1 MRTLWVCL
9 WWRQKRRRRVWLLI
23 DELTCGLQM
32 TGREAPSWGM
42 PLLFS
47 IQGGNEFLVIFQ
59 KGCPWAQASPLPGD
73 RNRRESQLMW
83 WWTLFFARFFDGRA
97 HVRKGLDADHPS
109 RLNRLRQVQDRIV
122 STFEVPSGARW
133 RTPIS
138 PLWAPRRN
146 FSTFGLHLW
155 CIQPNLE
162 LMYIGGG
169 LASVQ
174 WRVYLS
180 CNEPLGCKNSS
191 SYGHVRCER
200 SSFWSKLFR

>member
-97 HVRKGLDADHPS
+97 HVEKVWTRIIPPVWTVFVKSKIVLCRHLKFLLERDEELPSARFECRVATFPRLDSIFD
-109 RLNRLRQVQDRIV
+109 
-122 STFEVPSGARW
+122 
-133 RTPIS
+133 
-138 PLWAPRRN
+138 
-146 FSTFGLHLW
+146 
-155 CIQPNLE
+155 
-162 LMYIGGG
+162 
-169 LASVQ
+169 
-174 WRVYLS
+174 VYSQTLS
-180 CNEPLGCKNSS
+180 
-191 SYGHVRCER
+191 
-200 SSFWSKLFR
+200 